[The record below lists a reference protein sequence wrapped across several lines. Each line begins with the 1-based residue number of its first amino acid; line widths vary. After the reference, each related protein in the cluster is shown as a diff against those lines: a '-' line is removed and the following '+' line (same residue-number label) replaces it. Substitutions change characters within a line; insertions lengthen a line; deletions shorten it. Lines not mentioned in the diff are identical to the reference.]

1 MILLHS
7 SSNAAL
13 SVGARVLPTD
23 LSGTMNNLVYGGW
36 VPVITYSIIAII
48 VLAATRGRLSY
59 QKSEPVPAVM
69 DMQPTTQS

>member
-1 MILLHS
+1 
-7 SSNAAL
+7 
-13 SVGARVLPTD
+13 
-23 LSGTMNNLVYGGW
+23 VYGGW